1 MSDEVESAAD
11 TLYGAALS
19 AFTAERKRLADTL
32 KAAGSKAAAAA
43 VGKLA
48 RPSMSAWVVNQLW
61 RKHRK
66 DMEDLLAAGVRV
78 REGDRGGL
86 DAQRLALARLRS
98 AAADVLTADD
108 HAASPATLQ
117 RVATTLQA
125 LSALGTWDPDAAGRL
140 LGDRDPPG
148 FDVMMGAVIDVP
160 PLDSRDALARD
171 GAARPPPPKPPVAL
185 KTVPKVPSESR
196 DESRDEL
203 AARRAEAERKAAAE
217 KATRARVRA
226 AEKALLERAVDGMK
240 RAVVQRTADLA
251 NARAQ
256 VEVAESA
263 LARARAQVEDAEA
276 ALATAEKRVE
286 DAEASLA
293 AHDEDE

>member
-1 MSDEVESAAD
+1 MNDEVETAAD

-19 AFTAERKRLADTL
+19 AFTAERKRLADAL
-32 KAAGSKAAAAA
+32 KAAGSKASAAA

-61 RKHRK
+61 RKYRK
-66 DMEDLLAAGVRV
+66 DMEDLLSAGVRV

-125 LSALGTWDPDAAGRL
+125 LSALGTWDPDAPGRL

-148 FDVMMGAVIDVP
+148 FDVMMGAIIDVP
-160 PLDSRDALARD
+160 PPDAPRLAPPMIPSER
-171 GAARPPPPKPPVAL
+171 AARVEGPRIVPAPRPP
-185 KTVPKVPSESR
+185 T
-196 DESRDEL
+196 DDL

-226 AEKALLERAVDGMK
+226 AEKALLERAVEGMK
-240 RAVVQRTADLA
+240 RVVVQRTADLA

-263 LARARAQVEDAEA
+263 LERARTLVKEAEA
-276 ALATAEKRVE
+276 ALSAAEARVH
-286 DAEASLA
+286 DAESALASHEA
-293 AHDEDE
+293 DD

>member
-1 MSDEVESAAD
+1 MNDDVEEAAEA
-11 TLYGAALS
+11 LYGAPLS
-19 AFTAERKRLADTL
+19 AFTAERKRLADAL

-61 RKHRK
+61 RQARP
-66 DMEDLLAAGVRV
+66 DMDALLAAGVRV

-86 DAQRLALARLRS
+86 DDQRAALARLRTT
-98 AAADVLTADD
+98 AAAVLTGDD
-108 HAASPATLQ
+108 HAANPATLQ

-125 LSALGTWDPDAAGRL
+125 LSALGTWDPDQPGRL

-148 FDVMMGAVIDVP
+148 FDVMMGAVIDVAP
-160 PLDSRDALARD
+160 PAPRPVPRLVPPAVPA
-171 GAARPPPPKPPVAL
+171 AAR
-185 KTVPKVPSESR
+185 R
-196 DESRDEL
+196 DESTDEL
-203 AARRAEAERKAAAE
+203 AAKREQAARKAAAAQ
-217 KATRARVRA
+217 ATRARVRA
-226 AEKALLERAVDGMK
+226 AEKALLERAVEGMK
-240 RAVVQRTADLA
+240 RVVVQRAADLA

-263 LARARAQVEDAEA
+263 LARARAQVAEA
-276 ALATAEKRVE
+276 QAALDAAEGRVK

-293 AHDEDE
+293 SFTQEEEGS

>member
-1 MSDEVESAAD
+1 VSDDVDDAGDA
-11 TLYGAALS
+11 LYGAPLS
-19 AFTAERKRLADTL
+19 VFTAERKRLADAL

-43 VGKLA
+43 VNKLA

-61 RKHRK
+61 RQARP
-66 DMEDLLAAGVRV
+66 DMDALLAAGVRV

-86 DAQRLALARLRS
+86 DDQRAALARLRT
-98 AAADVLTADD
+98 AAASVLTGDD

-125 LSALGTWDPDAAGRL
+125 LSALGTWEPDRPGRL

-148 FDVMMGAVIDVP
+148 FDVMLGAVIDVP
-160 PLDSRDALARD
+160 EPGAAPAVPSERAARVE
-171 GAARPPPPKPPVAL
+171 GPRVVVTPAARPAPPAPV
-185 KTVPKVPSESR
+185 
-196 DESRDEL
+196 DEL
-203 AARRAEAERKAAAE
+203 ATRREQAARKAAAE

-240 RAVVQRTADLA
+240 RVVVQRTADLA
-251 NARAQ
+251 NARAL

-263 LARARAQVEDAEA
+263 LGRARAQVAEARAALDAAEARVRDAE
-276 ALATAEKRVE
+276 T
-286 DAEASLA
+286 SLA
-293 AHDEDE
+293 AHDDDESA